1 MAQQR
6 PCHLHRRLPACY
18 RDLIPEPPRPLP
30 PSTVA
35 QENPGEIEPLNLSC
49 LLNASPPPHPVPL
62 LPSCPKIKTQLNTFG
77 LFQLYDKDSLP
88 LHDPDI
94 DNLLD
99 GALSAPC
106 KSNSIKL
113 NKGIM
118 GANNPYYPYPNE
130 TSLLLG
136 DWYWNQG
143 HQKSQVSFKKLLNIV
158 GHLEYYPKDVQNTN
172 WVAINRK
179 LGNSAAQDDPTE
191 EDCEWLDGDSGWKMT
206 AVQICTPF
214 HCRTQHPGSK
224 NYVVEDFHYHS
235 LMDIIHE
242 NVSNPTHHQFFHY
255 EPYKLHWQP
264 PHKTKDVSSV
274 LKSGPVRFLYL
285 FWHNWTATSLKN
297 STKPCNCNCNHMQP
311 VAYSCVSS
319 CDWFLTQPVADCKKT
334 SLDQV
339 IQVSNFSF
347 HTIYLLSADYWL
359 VCSLYGTRSN
369 LFLPALVNTIGMYYW
384 YVLVLCLRKCLY
396 RVVY

>member
-1 MAQQR
+1 M
-6 PCHLHRRLPACY
+6 
-18 RDLIPEPPRPLP
+18 
-30 PSTVA
+30 
-35 QENPGEIEPLNLSC
+35 SC

-214 HCRTQHPGSK
+214 HRRTQHPGSK

-274 LKSGPVRFLYL
+274 LKSGPVQFLYL

-319 CDWFLTQPVADCKKT
+319 CDRFLTQPVADCKKT

-396 RVVY
+396 